1 MDENAMVYC
10 DGCDLPLKDREGLQ
24 CGTCKGWYH
33 YTCSNSNSWHIFLM
47 LSTAYSHPMICRSC
61 VEEKVPNMEEDVAAV
76 RKIAK
81 AESEYLATLDAG
93 DKRAVAD
100 RPEKRT
106 SPDTSQETSDKVS
119 KQKRTRT
126 RGKRGETAK
135 SQPTLRLKIAPSPK
149 MPDPALQNSIEP
161 KAKDS
166 ETSDPINN
174 GPNSVDPKDHVVKNP
189 DPSKYKT
196 KICMYYRRGAC
207 TKGKDCTYDHPPM
220 CRKFKKGGPG
230 PGGCNNKK
238 CRYTHPTICINSWLA
253 KECTNESCTHFHP
266 GGKKSKVQKGSGTVV
281 DRKKNRSKPKQPSN
295 TLMKNFENDFGSK
308 SFLFQIQRMIET
320 SINQKMQ
327 IYLDLT

>member
-33 YTCSNSNSWHIFLM
+33 YNCSNSNSWHLFLM
-47 LSTAYSHPMICRSC
+47 LSTAFYHPMICRIC
-61 VEEKVPNMEEDVAAV
+61 VVEKVPKMEEDIAAV

-81 AESEYLATLDAG
+81 AESDYLATLDAN
-93 DKRAVAD
+93 DKRAVAE

-106 SPDTSQETSDKVS
+106 SPDTSHETSEKAS
-119 KQKRTRT
+119 KRRQN
-126 RGKRGETAK
+126 RGKKGETAK
-135 SQPTLRLKIAPSPK
+135 SEPTLRLKMAPLPEK
-149 MPDPALQNSIEP
+149 PDPALQNSIEP
-161 KAKDS
+161 KSQESKT
-166 ETSDPINN
+166 EDPTNN
-174 GPNSVDPKDHVVKNP
+174 RPNNVDPNDHVEKTH
-189 DPSKYKT
+189 DPKYKT

-238 CRYTHPTICINSWLA
+238 CKYTHPTICINAWLA
-253 KECTNESCTHFHP
+253 KECTDESCTHFHP
-266 GGKKSKVQKGSGTVV
+266 GGKKAKVQKGSGTVG
-281 DRKKNRSKPKQPSN
+281 DRKKNHSKPKQPSKPR
-295 TLMKNFENDFGSK
+295 MKNFENDFGSK
-308 SFLFQIQRMIET
+308 SFLFLIQRMIET